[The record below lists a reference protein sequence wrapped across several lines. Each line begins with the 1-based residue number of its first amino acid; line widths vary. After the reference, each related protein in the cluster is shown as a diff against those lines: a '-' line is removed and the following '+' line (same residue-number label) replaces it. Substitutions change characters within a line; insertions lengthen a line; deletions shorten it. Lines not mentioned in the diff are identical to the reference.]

1 MVIVTGHEDVRG
13 RPRALRNANDICFE
27 QVETNE
33 VEICL
38 STNHVRAGLTT
49 AEPPRR
55 HSFFANNELEN
66 SAEPVAREGFRTR

>member
-1 MVIVTGHEDVRG
+1 M
-13 RPRALRNANDICFE
+13 RNANDICFE

-38 STNHVRAGLTT
+38 STNHVRAGFT
-49 AEPPRR
+49 PPSHREGT
-55 HSFFANNELEN
+55 SKANNELEVN

>member
-1 MVIVTGHEDVRG
+1 M
-13 RPRALRNANDICFE
+13 RNDHDICFE

-38 STNHVRAGLTT
+38 STNHVRAGFT
-49 AEPPRR
+49 PPSHREGT
-55 HSFFANNELEN
+55 SKANNELEN

>member
-1 MVIVTGHEDVRG
+1 M
-13 RPRALRNANDICFE
+13 RNDHDICFE

-38 STNHVRAGLTT
+38 STNHVRAGFTT
-49 AEPPRR
+49 AEHRAEGT
-55 HSFFANNELEN
+55 SKANNELEN

>member
-1 MVIVTGHEDVRG
+1 M
-13 RPRALRNANDICFE
+13 RNAHDICFE